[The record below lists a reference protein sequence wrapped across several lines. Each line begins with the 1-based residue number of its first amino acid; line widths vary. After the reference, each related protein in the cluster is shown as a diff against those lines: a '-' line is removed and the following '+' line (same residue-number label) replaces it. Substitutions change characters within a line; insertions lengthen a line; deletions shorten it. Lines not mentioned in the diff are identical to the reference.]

1 MDNLTATGPTVH
13 NWFAEETSKFLQRI
27 SSMFETSTHQF
38 SGTEQR
44 PISTDYVLLGGLILA
59 AFELLNFLVKFFGH
73 RGWYGKKKTIPV
85 RGMHLDD
92 LSEKD
97 YLFIGFNKAATPLFV
112 YFFVRYMYHEK
123 NIIWDM
129 NEVNSV
135 SFLDNRLPHVYVRLI
150 TSMICYRSTLCY
162 RFQCCFLCLTSSTP
176 YSIGHYTFK
185 KSTATYTSII
195 TSKKLPAEQT
205 WTLSMF
211 IRSNFFWVN
220 TIIF

>member
-92 LSEKD
+92 LSEVS
-97 YLFIGFNKAATPLFV
+97 LSFNIS
-112 YFFVRYMYHEK
+112 EG
-123 NIIWDM
+123 
-129 NEVNSV
+129 NSEIV
-135 SFLDNRLPHVYVRLI
+135 
-150 TSMICYRSTLCY
+150 T
-162 RFQCCFLCLTSSTP
+162 
-176 YSIGHYTFK
+176 
-185 KSTATYTSII
+185 
-195 TSKKLPAEQT
+195 
-205 WTLSMF
+205 
-211 IRSNFFWVN
+211 
-220 TIIF
+220 